1 MLFRKDF
8 GIGGVELR
16 RLGKTDV
23 LIPALGLGTWEIG
36 GRESPD
42 YSRDREAVEIIKY
55 AVEKGMHLIDTAEYY
70 GGGHSEELVG
80 EAIKEFPRE
89 KVFIATKVWHTNLRY
104 HDVLK
109 ALERSLKRLQVD
121 CVDLYQI
128 HFPNPSIPIKET
140 MKAMEKLVDDGKVR
154 FIGVSNFS
162 LKELEEAMSSMSRYD
177 IVSNQV
183 LYNPMDRRIEE
194 DLLPFCKKN
203 NVTIIAYRP
212 LGKGRLLREPYR
224 SRLEE
229 LCRKYGKTP
238 AQVILNW
245 VIRHENVIAI
255 PKTIRKDHLDE
266 LLGSVG
272 WRMTPEDYEKLPELL
287 SSARL

>member
-1 MLFRKDF
+1 M
-8 GIGGVELR
+8 ELR
-16 RLGKTDV
+16 RLGGTNV
-23 LIPALGLGTWEIG
+23 LVPALGLGTWEIG

-42 YSRDREAVEIIKY
+42 YSHDREAIEIIRY
-55 AVEKGMHLIDTAEYY
+55 AVEKEMYLIDTAEYY

-89 KVFIATKVWHTNLRY
+89 KVFVATKVWYTNLRY
-104 HDVLK
+104 GEVLK
-109 ALERSLKRLQVD
+109 ALERSLRRLQVD
-121 CVDLYQI
+121 YVDLYQI
-128 HFPNPSIPIKET
+128 HYPNPSIPIKET

-162 LKELEEAMSSMSRYD
+162 VGELKEAMSAMSKYD

-183 LYNPMDRRIEE
+183 LYNPVDRQIEE

-203 NVTIIAYRP
+203 NITIIAYRP
-212 LGKGRLLREPYR
+212 LGKGRLLKEPYK
-224 SRLEE
+224 SRIEE
-229 LCRKYGKTP
+229 ICRKYRKTP

-255 PKTIRKDHLDE
+255 PKTIRRDHLDE

-272 WRMTPEDYEKLPELL
+272 WRMVREDYEKLPELL
-287 SSARL
+287 SSVRRYPR